1 MTRPDLVLSVL
12 VCAVDPASRAIDTSE
27 CVHVCEVVASPAECA
42 ERMREIRLTL
52 PANLALGSYPECFR
66 PRRPCGVQ

>member
-42 ERMREIRLTL
+42 ERMREIKLTL
-52 PANLALGSYPECFR
+52 PANLSLASFPECWR
-66 PRRPCGVQ
+66 PAKGCRS